1 MERYPS
7 HVANVNG
14 NRRQQQALATR
25 EQIFRHAER
34 MFLDNGYVGTTI
46 EAIAREA
53 GVAVQTIYNSAG
65 SKAAILNTILERI
78 VTGTDASVT
87 VSEIMAARVAAATDL
102 PAAVQVLADWM
113 VEFNG
118 RAGAIFA
125 VLKQAAAV
133 DPEIDRLDRM
143 RSRRRLQNYRRAA
156 AQFRERGA
164 ILAVTTDAEMAA
176 SIWAIGHPE
185 VYTALVV
192 EAGWTVDAYRR
203 WVSGALARLLIP

>member
-7 HVANVNG
+7 HMANVNG

-25 EQIFRHAER
+25 EEIHRRAES

-53 GVAVQTIYNSAG
+53 GVAVQTIYNSVG

-87 VSEIMAARVAAATDL
+87 VSEIMTARVAAATDL

-143 RSRRRLQNYRRAA
+143 
-156 AQFRERGA
+156 
-164 ILAVTTDAEMAA
+164 
-176 SIWAIGHPE
+176 
-185 VYTALVV
+185 
-192 EAGWTVDAYRR
+192 
-203 WVSGALARLLIP
+203 

>member
-7 HVANVNG
+7 HMANVNG

-25 EQIFRHAER
+25 EEIFRQAES
-34 MFLDNGYVGTTI
+34 MFLDNGYVATTI
-46 EAIAREA
+46 DAIAREA
-53 GVAVQTIYNSAG
+53 GVAVQTIYNSVG

-87 VSEIMAARVAAATDL
+87 VSEIMSARVAAATDL

-118 RAGAIFA
+118 RAGAVFA

-164 ILAVTTDAEMAA
+164 IPAGTSDAEMAA

-192 EAGWTVDAYRR
+192 EAGWTVDAYRH
-203 WVSGALARLLIP
+203 WVSGALARLMIP

>member
-1 MERYPS
+1 M
-7 HVANVNG
+7 ANVNG
-14 NRRQQQALATR
+14 NRRQQQARATR
-25 EQIFRHAER
+25 EEIFRQAEKL
-34 MFLDNGYVGTTI
+34 FLDNGYVGTTI

-87 VSEIMAARVAAATDL
+87 VSEIMSARVAAATDL

-118 RAGAIFA
+118 RAGGVFA

-164 ILAVTTDAEMAA
+164 IPAGTSDVEMAA

-192 EAGWTVDAYRR
+192 EASWTVDAYRR
-203 WVSGALARLLIP
+203 WVSGALARLMIP

>member
-7 HVANVNG
+7 RVANVNG
-14 NRRQQQALATR
+14 TRRQQQALATR
-25 EQIFRHAER
+25 EEIFRRAEIL
-34 MFLDNGYVGTTI
+34 FLENGYVATTI
-46 EAIAREA
+46 DAIAREA
-53 GVAVQTIYNSAG
+53 GVAVQTIYNSVG

-87 VSEIMAARVAAATDL
+87 VSEIMSARVADAADL

-113 VEFNG
+113 VEFNE
-118 RAGAIFA
+118 RAGAVFA

-133 DPEIDRLDRM
+133 DPEIGRLDRM
-143 RSRRRLQNYRRAA
+143 RSRRRLQNYGRAA
-156 AQFRERGA
+156 AQFRQRGA
-164 ILAVTTDAEMAA
+164 IPSGTSDAEMAA

-203 WVSGALARLLIP
+203 WVSGALAHLMIP

>member
-1 MERYPS
+1 MS
-7 HVANVNG
+7 NVNG

-25 EQIFRHAER
+25 EEIFRQAEK

-46 EAIAREA
+46 DAIAREA

-87 VSEIMAARVAAATDL
+87 VSEIMTARVEAATDL

-118 RAGAIFA
+118 RAGAVFA

-133 DPEIDRLDRM
+133 DPEVDRLDRM

-164 ILAVTTDAEMAA
+164 IPPGTSDAEMAA
-176 SIWAIGHPE
+176 SIWAIGHPD

-192 EAGWTVDAYRR
+192 EAGWAVDDYRR
-203 WVSGALARLLIP
+203 WVSGTLARLMIP

>member
-1 MERYPS
+1 M
-7 HVANVNG
+7 ANVNG

-25 EQIFRHAER
+25 EEIFRQAES
-34 MFLDNGYVGTTI
+34 MFLDNGYVATTI
-46 EAIAREA
+46 DAIAREA
-53 GVAVQTIYNSAG
+53 GVAVQTIYNSVG

-87 VSEIMAARVAAATDL
+87 VSEIMSARVAAATDL

-118 RAGAIFA
+118 RAGAVFA

-164 ILAVTTDAEMAA
+164 IPAGTSDAEMAA

-192 EAGWTVDAYRR
+192 EAGWTVDAYRH
-203 WVSGALARLLIP
+203 WVSGALARLMIP